1 MQPAESGVAR
11 GRPALNAFRNAPLF
25 WGGTIAAGIGTLL
38 HLPMYIAARNMHYE
52 VSKAMM
58 THSGGMEAAMIAM
71 YAGMG
76 LIVLG
81 LVASV
86 IGLIPR
92 QRPDTDTLSG
102 TRIVSGEANVTRAV
116 VLLMIVLA
124 VAMIIDATHPLALAF
139 VAPGMA
145 KEYGLKSAA
154 NPHGGLPVSLLPL
167 SGITGT
173 VIGSFLWGWFGDRIG
188 RRASI
193 ILAGELFMT
202 TAICGAMPTFEWNL
216 SMCFMMGLG
225 AGGMLPITFALIAES
240 VPTRHRGWLMVL
252 IGGEVSGAYAL
263 VSWQSSWLVPHY
275 SWRMLWLIGMPTGA
289 LLIALSRWMPE
300 SPRFLLAYGRVTEAK
315 AIMRRFGM
323 KLVAPGQEGYA
334 EPALPGYG
342 RFRQLWGQGL
352 AGQSLAITLLG
363 IGIGFVTYGFQLW
376 IPSDLQQIGFSSAAA
391 DTLLRNSAL
400 IGYPF
405 TFLAAWMYGFW
416 SSKKTIL
423 ILTVLTIVALA
434 AFVIFGDSVTSNR
447 TIFLLLLAVPI
458 LATGLVVAVLGA
470 YSSEVYPTLIRARGG
485 GLAAGAG
492 KAGGVLVIAMVTA
505 AIASPSL
512 RTTAL
517 AGAIPLVLALGT
529 VVFFATET
537 RKRNLEEISADL
549 VPRGDDGVLAVQR
562 GVGDA

>member
-1 MQPAESGVAR
+1 MYFAAR
-11 GRPALNAFRNAPLF
+11 G
-25 WGGTIAAGIGTLL
+25 
-38 HLPMYIAARNMHYE
+38 MHYQ
-52 VSKAMM
+52 VSKMQM
-58 THSGGMEAAMIAM
+58 TPGSSMGAEMTAM
-71 YAGMG
+71 YVGMG
-76 LIVLG
+76 LIVVG

-92 QRPDTDTLSG
+92 QRPDADRVAG
-102 TRIVSGEANVTRAV
+102 TRVVSGETKVTRTV
-116 VLLMIVLA
+116 VILMVVLA
-124 VAMIIDATHPLALAF
+124 VAVVIDATHPLTLAF

-193 ILAGELFMT
+193 IIAGELFMT
-202 TAICGAMPTFEWNL
+202 TAICGAMPTYEWNL
-216 SMCFMMGLG
+216 SMCFLMGLG

-240 VPTRHRGWLMVL
+240 VPTRHRGWLMVF
-252 IGGEVSGAYAL
+252 IGGEISGAYAL
-263 VSWQSSWLVPHY
+263 VSWQASWLIPHF

-300 SPRFLLAYGRVTEAK
+300 SPRFLLAYGRVAEAR
-315 AIMRRFGM
+315 ATMRRFGM
-323 KLVAPGQEGYA
+323 KLVTPGQGEHA
-334 EPALPGYG
+334 ELDLPGHG
-342 RFRQLWGQGL
+342 RFRQLWVRGL
-352 AGQSLAITLLG
+352 AGQSLTIALLG
-363 IGIGFVTYGFQLW
+363 IGIGVVTYGFQLW
-376 IPSDLQQIGFSSAAA
+376 IPSDLQQIGFSSGAA
-391 DTLLRNSAL
+391 DGLLRNSAL

-405 TFLAAWMYGFW
+405 TLLAAWLYGFW

-434 AFVIFGDSVTSNR
+434 AFVIFGNSVTSNK
-447 TIFLLLLAVPI
+447 TVFLFLLAVPI

-485 GLAAGAG
+485 GLAAGAS

-505 AIASPSL
+505 AITSPSI

-517 AGAIPLVLALGT
+517 AGAIPLALALAA
-529 VVFFATET
+529 VVFFGTET
-537 RKRNLEEISADL
+537 RKRKLEEISAEL
-549 VPRGDDGVLAVQR
+549 VTTGASGLVSSHQGGGA
-562 GVGDA
+562 A